1 MGPSLGPLIQYAKSG
16 EVNIAYLAAGEGPI
30 DIVIVPGYVSHLEIG
45 FENPGIRRVSERF
58 MKFARLIAFDK
69 RGTGM
74 SDPVD
79 APPTLEERMDDVR
92 AVMDAAGSERA
103 ALIGVSE
110 GGPMSIL
117 FAATYPQ
124 RTRALV
130 LYGAMARSTWAPD
143 YPWATPKEA
152 LIEAAEELT
161 GPAFGTGDNAEIFAP
176 SQADDPKAREWWA
189 RMERFAATP
198 AMRTQLLKMSLD
210 IDVRPALS
218 LVSAPTLV
226 LHRKGDRVVNINAGR
241 YLAEHIKGAKIV
253 ELPGRDHLVWS
264 GNIDEIIGEVE
275 QFLTGSRSEPDGEAD
290 RMLATVMFVDVVG
303 STERAAAMGDRPWA
317 KLLESFYAVVR
328 RQLIES
334 RGREVKTMGDG
345 FLATFDGPARAV
357 HAGEAVV
364 NGVRELGLE
373 VRVGLHT
380 GEVQLMDNDV
390 GGLAVHI
397 GARIGS
403 AASAGEVLVSSSVK
417 DLVAGSG
424 INFTD
429 RGEHTLKGV
438 PGEWRLFAAGTG

>member
-1 MGPSLGPLIQYAKSG
+1 MIQYATSG
-16 EVNIAYLAAGEGPI
+16 DVNVAYLAIGEGPL
-30 DIVIVPGYVSHLEIG
+30 DVVIVPGYVSHLEIG
-45 FENPGIRRVSERF
+45 FENPAIRKMTERLV
-58 MKFARLIAFDK
+58 KFARLIVFDK

-79 APPTLEERMDDVR
+79 SAPTLEQRMDDVR

-110 GGPMSIL
+110 GGPMAIL

-124 RTRALV
+124 RTQALV

-152 LIEAAEELT
+152 LIEAAQELMA
-161 GPAFGTGDNAEIFAP
+161 PDFGSGNSVEVFAP
-176 SQADDPKAREWWA
+176 SQADNPKAREWMA

-198 AMRTQLLKMSLD
+198 AMRAQLLKMSID

-218 LVSAPTLV
+218 LISAPTLV
-226 LHRKGDRVVNINAGR
+226 LHRKGDRVVNINSGR
-241 YLAEHIKGAKIV
+241 YLAEHIEGAKLV
-253 ELPGRDHLVWS
+253 ELEGRDHLIWY
-264 GNIDEIIGEVE
+264 GGTDEVIGEIE
-275 QFLTGSRSEPDGEAD
+275 QFLTGSRSGPVQDAD

-303 STERAAAMGDRPWA
+303 STQRAAEMGDRPWA
-317 KLLESFYAVVR
+317 QLLERFYSVVR
-328 RQLIES
+328 RQLNES

-357 HAGEAVV
+357 QAGQAVV
-364 NGVRELGLE
+364 EGVRRLGLE
-373 VRVGLHT
+373 VRVGLHA
-380 GEVQLMDNDV
+380 GEVQLMDDDI

-403 AASAGEVLVSSSVK
+403 SASAGEVLVSSSVV

-424 INFTD
+424 ITFTD

-438 PGEWRLFAAGTG
+438 PGEWHLFAVAG

>member
-1 MGPSLGPLIQYAKSG
+1 MGPSLGPMIQYAPSG
-16 EVNIAYLAAGEGPI
+16 DINIAYLAVGDGPI
-30 DIVIVPGYVSHLEIG
+30 DVVIVPGYVSHIEIG
-45 FENPGIRRVSERF
+45 FENPAITRLSER
-58 MKFARLIAFDK
+58 MLKFSRLIVFDK

-74 SDPVD
+74 SDPVE

-92 AVMDAAGSERA
+92 AVMDAAGSEAA

-124 RTRALV
+124 RTLALI

-161 GPAFGTGDNAEIFAP
+161 GPDFGTGNNVEIFSP
-176 SQADDPKAREWWA
+176 SQADDPKARQWWA

-198 AMRTQLLKMSLD
+198 AMRAQLLKMSLD

-241 YLAEHIKGAKIV
+241 YLAKHIKGAKLV
-253 ELPGRDHLVWS
+253 ELPGRDHLIWS
-264 GNIDEIIGEVE
+264 GETDGIVGEIE
-275 QFLTGSRSEPDGEAD
+275 QFLTGSRSAPVGDAD

-303 STERAAAMGDRPWA
+303 STERAAAIGDRPWA
-317 KLLESFYAVVR
+317 QLLESFYAVVR
-328 RQLIES
+328 RQLAQS
-334 RGREVKTMGDG
+334 RGREVKTLGDG

-357 HAGEAVV
+357 HAGQAVV
-364 NGVRELGLE
+364 AGVRELGLE

-380 GEVQLMDNDV
+380 GEVQLMDDDI

-403 AASAGEVLVSSSVK
+403 AASSGEVLVSSSVK

-424 INFTD
+424 ITFTD
-429 RGEHTLKGV
+429 RGQHTLKGV
-438 PGEWRLFAAGTG
+438 PGEWHLFAATAG

>member
-1 MGPSLGPLIQYAKSG
+1 MIQYATSG
-16 EVNIAYLAAGEGPI
+16 DVNVAYLAIGEGPL
-30 DIVIVPGYVSHLEIG
+30 DVVIVPGYVSHLEIG
-45 FENPGIRRVSERF
+45 FENPAIRKMTERLV
-58 MKFARLIAFDK
+58 KFARLIVFDK

-79 APPTLEERMDDVR
+79 TAPTLEQRMDDVR

-103 ALIGVSE
+103 AVIGVSE
-110 GGPMSIL
+110 GGPMAIL

-124 RTRALV
+124 RTQALV

-152 LIEAAEELT
+152 LIEAAQELMA
-161 GPAFGTGDNAEIFAP
+161 PDFGSGNSVEVFAP
-176 SQADDPKAREWWA
+176 SQADNPKAREWMA

-198 AMRTQLLKMSLD
+198 AMRAQLLKMSID

-218 LVSAPTLV
+218 LISAPTLV
-226 LHRKGDRVVNINAGR
+226 LHRKGDRVVNINSGR
-241 YLAEHIKGAKIV
+241 YLAEHIEGAKLV
-253 ELPGRDHLVWS
+253 ELEGRDHLIWY
-264 GNIDEIIGEVE
+264 GGTDEVIGEIE
-275 QFLTGSRSEPDGEAD
+275 QFLTGSRSGPVQDAD

-303 STERAAAMGDRPWA
+303 STQRAAEMGDRPWA
-317 KLLESFYAVVR
+317 QLLESFYAVVR
-328 RQLIES
+328 RQLNES

-345 FLATFDGPARAV
+345 FLATFDGPTRAV
-357 HAGEAVV
+357 QAGQAVVEAV
-364 NGVRELGLE
+364 RQLGLE
-373 VRVGLHT
+373 VRVGLHA
-380 GEVQLMDNDV
+380 GEVQLMDDDI

-403 AASAGEVLVSSSVK
+403 SASAGEVLVSSSVV

-424 INFTD
+424 ITFTD

-438 PGEWRLFAAGTG
+438 PGEWHLFAVAG

>member
-1 MGPSLGPLIQYAKSG
+1 MGASLGPMIQYATSG
-16 EVNIAYLAAGEGPI
+16 DVNVAYLAIGEGPL
-30 DIVIVPGYVSHLEIG
+30 DVVIVPGYVSHLEIG
-45 FENPGIRRVSERF
+45 FENPAIRKMTERLV
-58 MKFARLIAFDK
+58 KFARLIVFDK

-79 APPTLEERMDDVR
+79 SAPTLEQRMDDVR

-110 GGPMSIL
+110 GGPMAIL

-124 RTRALV
+124 RTQALV

-152 LIEAAEELT
+152 LIEAAQELMA
-161 GPAFGTGDNAEIFAP
+161 PDFGSGNSVEVFAP
-176 SQADDPKAREWWA
+176 SQADNPKAREWMA

-198 AMRTQLLKMSLD
+198 AMRAQLLKMSID

-218 LVSAPTLV
+218 LISAPTLV
-226 LHRKGDRVVNINAGR
+226 LHRKGDRVVNINSGR
-241 YLAEHIKGAKIV
+241 YLAEHIDGAKLV
-253 ELPGRDHLVWS
+253 ELEGRDHLIWY
-264 GNIDEIIGEVE
+264 GGTDEVIGEIE
-275 QFLTGSRSEPDGEAD
+275 QFLTGSRSGPVQDAD

-303 STERAAAMGDRPWA
+303 STQRAAEMGDRPWA
-317 KLLESFYAVVR
+317 QLLESFYAVVR
-328 RQLIES
+328 RQLNES

-357 HAGEAVV
+357 QAGQAVV
-364 NGVRELGLE
+364 EGVRRLGLE
-373 VRVGLHT
+373 VRVGLHA
-380 GEVQLMDNDV
+380 GEVQLMDDDI

-403 AASAGEVLVSSSVK
+403 SASAGEVLVSSSVV

-424 INFTD
+424 ITFTD

-438 PGEWRLFAAGTG
+438 PGEWHLFAVAG

>member
-1 MGPSLGPLIQYAKSG
+1 MIQYATSG
-16 EVNIAYLAAGEGPI
+16 DVNVAYLAIGEGPL
-30 DIVIVPGYVSHLEIG
+30 DVVIVPGYVSHLEIG
-45 FENPGIRRVSERF
+45 FENPAIRKMTERLV
-58 MKFARLIAFDK
+58 KFARLIVFDK

-79 APPTLEERMDDVR
+79 SAPTLEQRMDDVR

-110 GGPMSIL
+110 GGPMAIL

-124 RTRALV
+124 RTQAVV

-152 LIEAAEELT
+152 LIEAAQELMA
-161 GPAFGTGDNAEIFAP
+161 PDFGSGNSVEVFAP
-176 SQADDPKAREWWA
+176 SQADNPKAREWMA

-198 AMRTQLLKMSLD
+198 AMRAQLLKMSID

-218 LVSAPTLV
+218 LISAPTLV
-226 LHRKGDRVVNINAGR
+226 LHRKGDRVVNINSGR
-241 YLAEHIKGAKIV
+241 YLAEHIEGAKLV
-253 ELPGRDHLVWS
+253 ELEGRDHLIWY
-264 GNIDEIIGEVE
+264 GGTDEVIGEIE
-275 QFLTGSRSEPDGEAD
+275 QFLTGSRSGPVQDAD

-303 STERAAAMGDRPWA
+303 STQRAAEMGDRPWA
-317 KLLESFYAVVR
+317 QLLERFYSVVR
-328 RQLIES
+328 RQLNES

-357 HAGEAVV
+357 QAGQAVV
-364 NGVRELGLE
+364 EGVRRLGLE
-373 VRVGLHT
+373 VRVGLHA
-380 GEVQLMDNDV
+380 GEVQLMDDDI

-403 AASAGEVLVSSSVK
+403 SASAGEVLVSSSVV

-424 INFTD
+424 ITFTD

-438 PGEWRLFAAGTG
+438 PGEWHLFAVAG

>member
-16 EVNIAYLAAGEGPI
+16 EVNIAYLAVGEGPI
-30 DIVIVPGYVSHLEIG
+30 DVVIVPGYVSHLEIG
-45 FENPGIRRVSERF
+45 FENPAIRKMSERLVN
-58 MKFARLIAFDK
+58 FARLIIFDK

-79 APPTLEERMDDVR
+79 AAPTLEERMDDVR

-110 GGPMSIL
+110 GGPMAIL

-124 RTRALV
+124 RTQALV

-152 LIEAAEELT
+152 LIEAAQELM
-161 GPAFGTGDNAEIFAP
+161 GPDFGSGNSVEVFAP
-176 SQADDPKAREWWA
+176 SQADNPKAREWQA

-198 AMRTQLLKMSLD
+198 AMRTQLLRMSLD

-218 LVSAPTLV
+218 LISAPTLV
-226 LHRKGDRVVNINAGR
+226 LHRRGDRVVNVNAGR
-241 YLAEHIKGAKIV
+241 YLAEHIVGAKLV
-253 ELPGRDHLVWS
+253 ELEGRDHLIWY
-264 GNIDEIIGEVE
+264 GGTDEVIGEVE
-275 QFLTGSRSEPDGEAD
+275 QFLTGSRSEPGEVD

-328 RQLIES
+328 RQLVES
-334 RGREVKTMGDG
+334 RGLEVKTMGDG
-345 FLATFDGPARAV
+345 FLATFDGPARAI
-357 HAGEAVV
+357 HAGQAVV
-364 NGVRELGLE
+364 DGVRELGLE
-373 VRVGLHT
+373 VRVGLHA
-380 GEVQLMDNDV
+380 GEVQLMDNDI

-403 AASAGEVLVSSSVK
+403 AAAAGEVLVSSSVM

-424 INFTD
+424 ITFRD

-438 PGEWRLFAAGTG
+438 PGEWRLFTAAPG

>member
-1 MGPSLGPLIQYAKSG
+1 MIQYATSG
-16 EVNIAYLAAGEGPI
+16 DVNVAYLAIGEGPL
-30 DIVIVPGYVSHLEIG
+30 DVVIVPGYVSHLEIG
-45 FENPGIRRVSERF
+45 FENPAIRKMTERLV
-58 MKFARLIAFDK
+58 KFARLIVFDK

-79 APPTLEERMDDVR
+79 TAPTLEQRMDDVR

-103 ALIGVSE
+103 AVIGVSE
-110 GGPMSIL
+110 GGPMAIL

-124 RTRALV
+124 RTQALV

-152 LIEAAEELT
+152 LIEAAQELMA
-161 GPAFGTGDNAEIFAP
+161 PDFGSGNSVEVFAP
-176 SQADDPKAREWWA
+176 SQADNPKAREWMA

-198 AMRTQLLKMSLD
+198 AMRAQLLKMSID

-218 LVSAPTLV
+218 LISAPTLV
-226 LHRKGDRVVNINAGR
+226 LHRKGDRVVNINSGR
-241 YLAEHIKGAKIV
+241 YLAEHIEGAKLV
-253 ELPGRDHLVWS
+253 ELEGRDHLIWY
-264 GNIDEIIGEVE
+264 GGTDEVIGEIE
-275 QFLTGSRSEPDGEAD
+275 QFLTGSRSGPVQDAD

-303 STERAAAMGDRPWA
+303 STQRAAEMGDRPWA
-317 KLLESFYAVVR
+317 QLLESFYAVVR
-328 RQLIES
+328 RQLSES

-357 HAGEAVV
+357 QAGQAVVEAV
-364 NGVRELGLE
+364 RQLGLE
-373 VRVGLHT
+373 VRVGLHA
-380 GEVQLMDNDV
+380 GEVQLMDDDI

-403 AASAGEVLVSSSVK
+403 SASAGEVLVSSSVV

-424 INFTD
+424 ITFID

-438 PGEWRLFAAGTG
+438 PGEWHLFAVAG